1 MSRII
6 NLDRVSAYVLQL
18 KVFASSNSMFYILL
32 CMAVYIGL
40 MASLRYRRSQYLQKK
55 YSHLRRGTFYKMTDR
70 EAWEIQKLIFQLEF
84 PFMALKSLQFA
95 LFRTYGIPS
104 ISSLLVKTMQL
115 SDTATA
121 FKRYADT
128 SLLIG
133 EFVAF
138 EPSSERAHAAIART
152 NYLHTGYRS
161 TGRILDD
168 DMLYTL
174 SLFALEPIRFVETCE
189 WRDLTDLERC
199 AIGTYWKSLGDA
211 LGIGYDSLPSG
222 TKRSGFRDGLHWL
235 EEIKAWSHEYEREK
249 MKPHQ
254 ANKDVADRTT
264 DILIYVLPDFL
275 KPLGIYFVSF
285 MMDERLRGAMM
296 YDPPPRFLSK
306 IFSVSLLARKY
317 FIRYLSP
324 PRPYF
329 LRYDVFTENPDEN
342 GRNFFQYWDIVPY
355 YVKPTLWNR
364 WGPAAWVRRV
374 MGLPLPG
381 DDGDRYYPRGYRTSE
396 VGPRYFEGKGSA
408 KMVEIKSVLAR
419 KRRGQCP
426 FA

>member
-1 MSRII
+1 MWS
-6 NLDRVSAYVLQL
+6 
-18 KVFASSNSMFYILL
+18 FF
-32 CMAVYIGL
+32 
-40 MASLRYRRSQYLQKK
+40 
-55 YSHLRRGTFYKMTDR
+55 
-70 EAWEIQKLIFQLEF
+70 
-84 PFMALKSLQFA
+84 
-95 LFRTYGIPS
+95 
-104 ISSLLVKTMQL
+104 
-115 SDTATA
+115 
-121 FKRYADT
+121 
-128 SLLIG
+128 
-133 EFVAF
+133 
-138 EPSSERAHAAIART
+138 
-152 NYLHTGYRS
+152 
-161 TGRILDD
+161 
-168 DMLYTL
+168 
-174 SLFALEPIRFVETCE
+174 
-189 WRDLTDLERC
+189 
-199 AIGTYWKSLGDA
+199 
-211 LGIGYDSLPSG
+211 SLPVYA
-222 TKRSGFRDGLHWL
+222 K
-235 EEIKAWSHEYEREK
+235 K
-249 MKPHQ
+249 
-254 ANKDVADRTT
+254 
-264 DILIYVLPDFL
+264 DILNVL
-275 KPLGIYFVSF
+275 
-285 MMDERLRGAMM
+285 R

>member
-1 MSRII
+1 
-6 NLDRVSAYVLQL
+6 
-18 KVFASSNSMFYILL
+18 
-32 CMAVYIGL
+32 
-40 MASLRYRRSQYLQKK
+40 
-55 YSHLRRGTFYKMTDR
+55 
-70 EAWEIQKLIFQLEF
+70 
-84 PFMALKSLQFA
+84 
-95 LFRTYGIPS
+95 
-104 ISSLLVKTMQL
+104 MQL

-174 SLFALEPIRFVETCE
+174 SLFALEPIRFVETYE

-296 YDPPPRFLSK
+296 YVVILLSA
-306 IFSVSLLARKY
+306 SL
-317 FIRYLSP
+317 
-324 PRPYF
+324 
-329 LRYDVFTENPDEN
+329 
-342 GRNFFQYWDIVPY
+342 
-355 YVKPTLWNR
+355 
-364 WGPAAWVRRV
+364 
-374 MGLPLPG
+374 
-381 DDGDRYYPRGYRTSE
+381 
-396 VGPRYFEGKGSA
+396 
-408 KMVEIKSVLAR
+408 
-419 KRRGQCP
+419 C
-426 FA
+426 